1 MEPMMFGKKLTAIA
15 VLGAF
20 SAAAY
25 AAYAE
30 KAEWQQ
36 VELDTIYVE
45 GQRSYNALASEKNS
59 SYTSSAVTVGTKIPA
74 ALQDVPQSVSILTHS
89 QIKDRDTDTLDQ
101 LARQTPGLRVLSND
115 DGRSS
120 IYARGYEYSEY
131 SVDGLSAPMAS
142 IYGSLPNLFAFDR
155 VELMRGPSGLFDS
168 SGEMGG
174 IVNLVRKR
182 PTRDFQAHIG
192 AGGGTH
198 KQYKLEG
205 DVSGRLNASGSVR
218 GRAMAQAFGA
228 SPEPAGKNNHHETAY
243 AAFDA
248 DIVPNTVLG
257 LGYLYQQRHITP
269 DNGLPAYENKTTLPL
284 PQSAF
289 VGAGWNRFQM
299 KSHDVFADAKHYFE
313 HGGYGKIGVRYAD
326 RQSDSNYAFG
336 GSGAD
341 AAGRISATGLGIRAA
356 QQSLTVDASYSRP
369 FALGATANEW
379 VAGADYKAVDSTVE
393 RGQYAL
399 SRSIDYRDLGSLP
412 PADVLADARTRANA
426 AHIRN
431 KGNTRELGAY
441 GKIVFRPLEG
451 WALIGGGRIGHI
463 RQEHE
468 NAARRAANR
477 SSSAASGSRTRFT
490 GYLGTVWELD
500 ERNSLYA
507 SYSGLFRPQNE
518 ADADGRP
525 LKPREGRQFEV
536 GHKGSYFGDRLHS
549 RLSLYRLQDKNAA
562 AAVAG
567 QNHALP
573 LAERVMQGAEAEV
586 SGEITPKWRIHA
598 GYSYLKSRI
607 KTPPHA
613 RSSDDLFFLFMPK
626 HSFNLWT
633 SYQLTPKLTL
643 GGGVNGMSRF
653 ESNQNIKTGG
663 YAVFDLMAAYQATP
677 KLKFQVNA
685 DNVFNRRYYSRVGT
699 PATFNMPGA
708 ERSLT
713 ANVRYEF

>member
-1 MEPMMFGKKLTAIA
+1 MFGKKIMAAA

-20 SAAAY
+20 YAAAY
-25 AAYAE
+25 AE
-30 KAEWQQ
+30 NVEWRT
-36 VELDTIYVE
+36 VELDTVHVE
-45 GQRSYNALASEKNS
+45 GQRSYNALASEKSS

-74 ALQDVPQSVSILTHS
+74 ALQDIPQSVSILTHS
-89 QIKDRDTDTLDQ
+89 QMKDRDADTFDQ

-120 IYARGYEYSEY
+120 VYARGYEYSEY
-131 SVDGLSAPMAS
+131 NVDGLSAPMAS

-182 PTRDFQAHIG
+182 PTKDFQAHIG

-198 KQYKLEG
+198 QQYKLEG
-205 DVSGRLNASGSVR
+205 DVSGRLNASGSAR
-218 GRAMAQAFGA
+218 GRVMAQTFGA
-228 SPEPAGKNNHHETAY
+228 SPKPAEKNNHHETVY
-243 AAFDA
+243 AALDA
-248 DIVPNTVLG
+248 DIAPNTVLG

-269 DNGLPAYENKTTLPL
+269 DNGLPAYTDKTTLPL

-289 VGAGWNRFQM
+289 VGAGWNRFNM

-336 GSGAD
+336 GSGVN
-341 AAGRISATGLGIRAA
+341 AAGNISATGLGIRAE

-369 FALGATANEW
+369 FALGATANEF
-379 VAGADYKAVDSTVE
+379 VVGADYKAVDSTLE

-399 SRSIDYRDLGSLP
+399 SRSIGYRDLGSLP
-412 PADVLADARTRANA
+412 TTDVLSGARTLANA
-426 AHIRN
+426 AHIQSAG
-431 KGNTRELGAY
+431 KTRELGAY
-441 GKIVFRPLEG
+441 GKLVFRPLTD
-451 WALIGGGRIGHI
+451 WALIGGGRVGHI
-463 RQEHE
+463 RQEHA
-468 NAARRAANR
+468 NTTRRAANR
-477 SSSAASGSRTRFT
+477 SSTDTAGSLTRFT
-490 GYLGTVWELD
+490 GYLGTVWSLD
-500 ERNSLYA
+500 DRNSLYA
-507 SYSGLFRPQNE
+507 SYSSLFRPQE
-518 ADADGRP
+518 ESGADGRP

-536 GHKGSYFGDRLHS
+536 GHKGSYFDGRLNS

-562 AAVAG
+562 AVVPG
-567 QNHALP
+567 QNQALP
-573 LAERVMQGAEAEV
+573 LAKRVMQGVEAEI
-586 SGEITPKWRIHA
+586 SGEITPKWQVHA
-598 GYSYLKSRI
+598 GYSYLDSTI
-607 KTPPHA
+607 KTPAHA
-613 RSSDDLFFLFMPK
+613 RSNDDLFFLFMPK
-626 HSFNLWT
+626 HSFNLWST
-633 SYQLTPKLTL
+633 YRITPKLTV

-663 YAVFDLMAAYQATP
+663 YAVFDLMASYQAAP

-699 PATFNMPGA
+699 AATFNMPGA